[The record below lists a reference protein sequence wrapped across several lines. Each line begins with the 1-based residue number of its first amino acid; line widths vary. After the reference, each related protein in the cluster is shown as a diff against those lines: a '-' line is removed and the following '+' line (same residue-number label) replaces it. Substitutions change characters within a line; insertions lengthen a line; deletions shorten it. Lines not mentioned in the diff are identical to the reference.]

1 MLSRVCNEYHELA
14 QRLIK
19 EGNVF
24 SRETSTLCMRFVFLG
39 VLLAALG
46 LLSTRSARSLN
57 VGVRTQK
64 PEPPISSQQ
73 TSQETSGRPRI
84 MEVAPT
90 NAAPEEAN
98 SEQRLARQIKSHRY
112 NWPRAEPL
120 VVQEGDEIYGRI
132 EERPPLDPIPISAS
146 DAIVVGKVLKVQPYL
161 TELQTSIYTEFTV
174 QVDEVIKSDSDI
186 AKASKKPI
194 VVDREGGVLRQS
206 DGKIL
211 RYWVVGIGQFPNLGK
226 KYLLFLNRI
235 HESQDISIL
244 AGYELNGNSILP
256 LEDSSA
262 SSPYARLNEQEFL
275 NVVRLKVAEFTK

>member
-1 MLSRVCNEYHELA
+1 
-14 QRLIK
+14 
-19 EGNVF
+19 
-24 SRETSTLCMRFVFLG
+24 
-39 VLLAALG
+39 
-46 LLSTRSARSLN
+46 
-57 VGVRTQK
+57 
-64 PEPPISSQQ
+64 
-73 TSQETSGRPRI
+73 